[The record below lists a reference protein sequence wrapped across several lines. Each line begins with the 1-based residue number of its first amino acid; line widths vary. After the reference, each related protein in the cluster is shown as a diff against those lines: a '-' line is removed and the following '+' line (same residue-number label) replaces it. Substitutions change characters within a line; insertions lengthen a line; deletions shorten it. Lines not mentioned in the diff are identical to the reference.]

1 MTANLVFSILWH
13 DWSRRGATVLS
24 SPGAV
29 NEGWADTLAAMDLGL
44 RGKTA
49 IVAAASKGLGKGVAR
64 ALAAEGANVVMF
76 SRNPSAIEAAAKE
89 VRASAPDGVRVV
101 GLTAD
106 VTRLT
111 DLERVVKT
119 TIDTFDAISIVFN
132 NAGGPKPGMFDSLT
146 DEDWYAA
153 VDLNLLS
160 AIRLT
165 RLCLP
170 HMRHRRWGRVIIS
183 TSSSVKQPIPN
194 LMLSNAVRSAT
205 TAWAKTLSDQVGPDG
220 ITVNCL
226 APGRIDTE
234 RIRQID
240 EDLAQRQGRTRE
252 EIEQQSLSAI
262 PLRRYGRPEEF
273 GAAAA
278 FLASEPAG
286 YITGVTLLV
295 DGGLH
300 RGTY

>member
-1 MTANLVFSILWH
+1 
-13 DWSRRGATVLS
+13 
-24 SPGAV
+24 
-29 NEGWADTLAAMDLGL
+29 MDLGL

-64 ALAAEGANVVMF
+64 VLAAEGANVVMF
-76 SRNPSAIEAAAKE
+76 SRNPAAIEAAAKE
-89 VRASAPDGVRVV
+89 VRASAADGARVV

-111 DLERVVKT
+111 DLERVVKN
-119 TIDTFDAISIVFN
+119 TIDAFDSISVVFN
-132 NAGGPKPGMFDSLT
+132 NAGGPKPGVFDTLT
-146 DEDWYAA
+146 DEDWYTA
-153 VDLNLLS
+153 VDLNLMS

-170 HMRHRRWGRVIIS
+170 HMRHHRWGRVIVS
-183 TSSSVKQPIPN
+183 TSSSVKQNIPN

-205 TAWAKTLSDQVGPDG
+205 TAWAKTLSDQVGPHG

-234 RIRQID
+234 RVRQID
-240 EDLAQRQGRTRE
+240 KDVAQREGRTRDE
-252 EIEQQSLSAI
+252 VERDSMDRI
-262 PLRRYGRPEEF
+262 PIRRYGRPDEF

-278 FLASEPAG
+278 FLASAPAA

-295 DGGLH
+295 DGGLY